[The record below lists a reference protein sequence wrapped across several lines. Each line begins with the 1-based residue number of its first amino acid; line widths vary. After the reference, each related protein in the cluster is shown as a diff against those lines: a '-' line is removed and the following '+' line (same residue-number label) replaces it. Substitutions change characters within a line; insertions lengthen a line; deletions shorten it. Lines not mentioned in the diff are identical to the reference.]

1 MLYSCCRRHNRGRA
15 GYAQRDRQAWHD
27 LDHVDV
33 QAELRQPVPTLQ
45 DVPPFL
51 RAGVRRAYVFALQ
64 EIGDADL
71 GKWVGLGITRL
82 TPRMLL
88 ARPGADGPVGRRLLH
103 KRVDRYDRGD
113 WPALYSPP
121 CATPLSSS
129 PR

>member
-88 ARPGADGPVGRRLLH
+88 ARPGGRCGEGAWQVGVL
-103 KRVDRYDRGD
+103 GTM
-113 WPALYSPP
+113 
-121 CATPLSSS
+121 ATAT
-129 PR
+129 